1 MLQVTDMP
9 ALRRNSEILDT
20 ADLSQVNFVYNNIT
34 FQVYP
39 NPKITNERSRGAY
52 NGKDIIL
59 IANYTT
65 THTR

>member
-1 MLQVTDMP
+1 MLQVTDIP

-39 NPKITNERSRGAY
+39 NPKITNERSSGAVDVRLREDESDIY
-52 NGKDIIL
+52 NFSQE
-59 IANYTT
+59 
-65 THTR
+65 